1 MAVYDFSDQRDAV
14 VSLIPGKDRRPLR
27 RIKLIR
33 GGRKKGKKEKK
44 TSGKGKYLDR
54 FRPRTII
61 MQIGMRRAAYNVK
74 NANFVNATIVS
85 SFLFFFLRKAHS
97 IFTVETWL
105 FAAMINIIMSMSP
118 DRGRTVKLE
127 ITENANFNAY

>member
-1 MAVYDFSDQRDAV
+1 
-14 VSLIPGKDRRPLR
+14 
-27 RIKLIR
+27 
-33 GGRKKGKKEKK
+33 
-44 TSGKGKYLDR
+44 
-54 FRPRTII
+54 

-85 SFLFFFLRKAHS
+85 FFFFLRKAHS
-97 IFTVETWL
+97 IFTAETWL

>member
-1 MAVYDFSDQRDAV
+1 
-14 VSLIPGKDRRPLR
+14 
-27 RIKLIR
+27 
-33 GGRKKGKKEKK
+33 
-44 TSGKGKYLDR
+44 
-54 FRPRTII
+54 
-61 MQIGMRRAAYNVK
+61 MRRAAYNVK

>member
-1 MAVYDFSDQRDAV
+1 
-14 VSLIPGKDRRPLR
+14 
-27 RIKLIR
+27 
-33 GGRKKGKKEKK
+33 
-44 TSGKGKYLDR
+44 
-54 FRPRTII
+54 

-85 SFLFFFLRKAHS
+85 FFLFFFLRKAHS

-118 DRGRTVKLE
+118 DKGRAVKLE

>member
-1 MAVYDFSDQRDAV
+1 MLKTPI
-14 VSLIPGKDRRPLR
+14 SL
-27 RIKLIR
+27 
-33 GGRKKGKKEKK
+33 
-44 TSGKGKYLDR
+44 
-54 FRPRTII
+54 
-61 MQIGMRRAAYNVK
+61 MRRSCL
-74 NANFVNATIVS
+74 F
-85 SFLFFFLRKAHS
+85 FLFFFLRKAHS